1 MWWCGSLF
9 LESGIS
15 HCWVPIL
22 WIFLLQLFKTPKIGW
37 GVRTLVDVPAGAFV
51 CTYAGA
57 ILTDSQAEECG
68 KAVRYFFIDIINLC
82 LPLIIID
89 FFVFSFDSLFSF
101 LCAFSLTFSLYVLL
115 NRFAFL
121 SFFSSEIYFKIIVG
135 YYLCLNFLRVSYS

>member
-1 MWWCGSLF
+1 M
-9 LESGIS
+9 
-15 HCWVPIL
+15 
-22 WIFLLQLFKTPKIGW
+22 
-37 GVRTLVDVPAGAFV
+37 DVPAGAFV

-101 LCAFSLTFSLYVLL
+101 LCAFSLTFSLCF
-115 NRFAFL
+115 NKSFCI
-121 SFFSSEIYFKIIVG
+121 SFFFPAKYISK
-135 YYLCLNFLRVSYS
+135 